1 MSFKEFFTEKAKKRD
16 IVDMI
21 MDFESGEL
29 SDNEILELFSELIK
43 TGKLKSLQGMYQRM
57 ASDLIKQGYL
67 DKNGNILKK
76 F

>member
-16 IVDMI
+16 ILDMI

-43 TGKLKSLQGMYQRM
+43 TGKLKDLQGMYQRM

-67 DKNGNILKK
+67 DKNGNVLKR